1 MGNVFVISLGGSL
14 VAPSGIDTAFLRE
27 LRTSVQSYLSKNSDR
42 IIFIVGGGATARTYQ
57 NALREVNPDLPS
69 AFLDEIGIK
78 ATHMNAIVVKSLFG
92 CADEIVT
99 DPSAPDI
106 RFSGRILVAGGWKPG
121 FSTDMDA
128 VMLAKRFGASTCINL
143 SNIDMVYTK
152 DPRVNQDALPIED
165 TTWDR
170 FISEIVG
177 TKWVPGSNYPFDP
190 IASQY
195 ARDNNLTVVCANGRK
210 IGNTISILEG
220 ASFTG
225 TRIHP

>member
-14 VAPSGIDTAFLRE
+14 VAPSAIDTSFLCE
-27 LRTSVQSYLSKNSDR
+27 LKTSVQAYLSKNSDK
-42 IIFIVGGGATARTYQ
+42 IIFIVGGGATARIYQ
-57 NALREVNPDLPS
+57 NALRAVNPDTPS
-69 AFLDEIGIK
+69 ASLDEIGIR

-92 CADEIVT
+92 CADEVVT
-99 DPSAPDI
+99 DPSAADI
-106 RFSGRILVAGGWKPG
+106 KFSGRILVAGGWKPG

-152 DPRVNQDALPIED
+152 DPKANKDALPIED
-165 TTWDR
+165 ATWDR

-177 TKWVPGSNYPFDP
+177 TKWIPGSNYPFDP
-190 IASQY
+190 VASQY

-220 ASFTG
+220 GSFIG